1 MDHNNSDAQRKQAN
15 QLTGKVIGLCMNI
28 HRELGPG
35 LLESAYAECLAYELS
50 KNGIQFERERPLPVS
65 YKEVRLD
72 CGYRL
77 DFVLEGSLILEVKA
91 VTELQPI
98 HKAQLLTYLK
108 LDRKPLGLLINFNVP
123 VLKDGVQRVAS
134 GELFRG
140 SDTLGFSTS
149 SARPQPS
156 GIII

>member
-77 DFVLEGSLILEVKA
+77 DFVLEGSLIL
-91 VTELQPI
+91 
-98 HKAQLLTYLK
+98 
-108 LDRKPLGLLINFNVP
+108 
-123 VLKDGVQRVAS
+123 
-134 GELFRG
+134 
-140 SDTLGFSTS
+140 
-149 SARPQPS
+149 
-156 GIII
+156 